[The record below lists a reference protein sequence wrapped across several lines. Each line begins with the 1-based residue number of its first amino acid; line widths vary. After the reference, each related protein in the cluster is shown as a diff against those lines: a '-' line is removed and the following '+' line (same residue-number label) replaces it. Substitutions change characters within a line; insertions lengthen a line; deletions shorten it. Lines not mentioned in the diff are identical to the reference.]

1 MSLFKVVFWHCD
13 ATSGRCKQW
22 FPTIDSLAPR
32 LGVPVGYYDV
42 DKNEFPDDFDMDRV
56 PTLFFVD
63 DDGNHIK
70 YEKDVGFASD
80 EEDILDFVAELKTDH
95 SEL

>member
-1 MSLFKVVFWHCD
+1 MAAQAAKQQGGKAAAGKIEYDGSLVGRKVR
-13 ATSGRCKQW
+13 A
-22 FPTIDSLAPR
+22 L
-32 LGVPVGYYDV
+32 
-42 DKNEFPDDFDMDRV
+42 
-56 PTLFFVD
+56 FVD